1 LLTKLLFTKRDFG
14 LLLILF
20 LVEFIRGAFF
30 LTFLPLYAVNY
41 LGISLATAGLAV
53 SAHYLFE
60 TIFKS
65 TAGWQLDQRGIW
77 IVHIGL
83 LLGLAAMLLMRF
95 QPATYV
101 LMSASALLGLA
112 VSPIWLAVMSRVAPV
127 QSEGRATRVGVV
139 FTVWLGGAGGGPVAI
154 NFFMSN
160 DYGHAFWLL
169 IGLWVLAILIA
180 AITLRNSGK
189 DVISRSSFSFRK
201 EVAKLARNPAVQKIL
216 LPGMFLQTLSGGL
229 LLPLLPVYAQG
240 QLGLSSNQ
248 YAFLLLAGGAAA
260 GLSLL
265 PMGYLADRLKLK
277 PLLCV
282 GFAMTALSLA
292 LFSRAT
298 EMASIFILAGMIGF
312 SYAII
317 LPAWNNLLAKVISPE
332 GQATGW
338 GVFSTIEGAGIAIGP
353 TLGGLLAH
361 FYGFQAVLLLCIL
374 LLGTMA
380 CFYFIYP
387 LEKLYSQ
394 PN

>member
-1 LLTKLLFTKRDFG
+1 LLTKLNFSKRDIG

-20 LVEFIRGAFF
+20 LVEFTRGAFF
-30 LTFLPLYAVNY
+30 LTFLPIYAVNY

-60 TIFKS
+60 TLFKS
-65 TAGWQLDQRGIW
+65 TAGWQLDRRGIW

-95 QPATYV
+95 QTATYV
-101 LMSASALLGLA
+101 LISASALLGLA

-127 QSEGRATRVGVV
+127 QSIGRATRVGVV
-139 FTVWLGGAGGGPVAI
+139 FTVWLAGAGSGPVAI
-154 NFFMSN
+154 NFLMSN
-160 DYGHAFWLL
+160 NYDSAFWLL
-169 IGLWVLAILIA
+169 IGLWLLATLVA
-180 AITLRNSGK
+180 AIILRKSGK
-189 DVISRSSFSFRK
+189 DVISGSGFSFRK
-201 EVAKLARNPAVQKIL
+201 EVAKLAQNPAVQKIL
-216 LPGMFLQTLSGGL
+216 LPGMFLQTFTGGL

-240 QLGLSSNQ
+240 QLGLSPNQ

-265 PMGYLADRLKLK
+265 PMGYLADRLELK
-277 PLLCV
+277 PLLSV

-298 EMASIFILAGMIGF
+298 EMASIFILAGMTGF

-338 GVFSTIEGAGIAIGP
+338 GVFSTIEGAGIAVGP

-361 FYGFQAVLLLCIL
+361 FYGFHTVLILCVL

-387 LEKLYSQ
+387 LEKLFTH

>member
-1 LLTKLLFTKRDFG
+1 
-14 LLLILF
+14 
-20 LVEFIRGAFF
+20 
-30 LTFLPLYAVNY
+30 
-41 LGISLATAGLAV
+41 
-53 SAHYLFE
+53 
-60 TIFKS
+60 
-65 TAGWQLDQRGIW
+65 
-77 IVHIGL
+77 
-83 LLGLAAMLLMRF
+83 
-95 QPATYV
+95 
-101 LMSASALLGLA
+101 
-112 VSPIWLAVMSRVAPV
+112 
-127 QSEGRATRVGVV
+127 
-139 FTVWLGGAGGGPVAI
+139 
-154 NFFMSN
+154 
-160 DYGHAFWLL
+160 
-169 IGLWVLAILIA
+169 
-180 AITLRNSGK
+180 
-189 DVISRSSFSFRK
+189 
-201 EVAKLARNPAVQKIL
+201 
-216 LPGMFLQTLSGGL
+216 MFLQTLSGGL

-361 FYGFQAVLLLCIL
+361 FYGFQAVVILSVL

-387 LEKLYSQ
+387 LEKLFTH

>member
-189 DVISRSSFSFRK
+189 DVISMQVGDKYICFIKIYFQRS
-201 EVAKLARNPAVQKIL
+201 
-216 LPGMFLQTLSGGL
+216 
-229 LLPLLPVYAQG
+229 
-240 QLGLSSNQ
+240 
-248 YAFLLLAGGAAA
+248 
-260 GLSLL
+260 
-265 PMGYLADRLKLK
+265 
-277 PLLCV
+277 
-282 GFAMTALSLA
+282 
-292 LFSRAT
+292 
-298 EMASIFILAGMIGF
+298 
-312 SYAII
+312 
-317 LPAWNNLLAKVISPE
+317 
-332 GQATGW
+332 
-338 GVFSTIEGAGIAIGP
+338 
-353 TLGGLLAH
+353 
-361 FYGFQAVLLLCIL
+361 
-374 LLGTMA
+374 
-380 CFYFIYP
+380 
-387 LEKLYSQ
+387 
-394 PN
+394 